1 MAEINTYPLGTP
13 SGNTRLAGT
22 QMAIP
27 QSDGTKLN
35 LTRNFTIESVA
46 SLINAGFTGGYTVYV
61 ARLNAGAGAVPTV
74 NILQNTT
81 GLTFAWTRTGAGI
94 FVGTVAGTP
103 LVQDKF
109 WAQIGAKV
117 PELPGIVWL
126 STNTVRIN
134 NVNSS
139 NAVAVDGIQEAYVEI
154 RIYS

>member
-1 MAEINTYPLGTP
+1 MANISTYPIGTP
-13 SGNTRLAGT
+13 SASDLLAGT
-22 QMAIP
+22 ELYTDSTGKQE
-27 QSDGTKLN
+27 N
-35 LTRNFTIESVA
+35 LTRNFTVQSVA
-46 SLINAGFTGGYTVYV
+46 SFANSYSLGYTVYS
-61 ARLNAGAGAVPTV
+61 ARLNADAGAVPTV

-81 GLTFAWTRTGAGI
+81 GLTFTWTRTGAGV

-103 LVQDKF
+103 LVQNKF

>member
-1 MAEINTYPLGTP
+1 MADMMTYPLGTP
-13 SGNTRLAGT
+13 AGDTRLVGT
-22 QMAIP
+22 EIGVP
-27 QSDGTKLN
+27 QNEGPDLN
-35 LTRNFTIESVA
+35 LTRNFTIEQCA
-46 SLINAGFTGGYTVYV
+46 PLINQINLGYTVYV

-81 GLTFAWTRTGAGI
+81 GLTFVWTRSGAGI

-103 LVQDKF
+103 LVQNKF

-139 NAVAVDGIQEAYVEI
+139 DAAAVDGIQEAYVEI

>member
-13 SGNTRLAGT
+13 AGNTRLAGT

-27 QSDGTKLN
+27 QSDGTSLN
-35 LTRNFTIESVA
+35 LTRNFTVESIA
-46 SLINAGFTGGYTVYV
+46 PLINQINLGYTVYV

-81 GLTFAWTRTGAGI
+81 GLTFTWTRTSAGV

-103 LVQDKF
+103 LVQNKF

-139 NAVAVDGIQEAYVEI
+139 NAVAVDGIQEAYLEI